1 MEMND
6 RELVT
11 RMLAGDAAAFET
23 FFDAYFQRLFRF
35 ALRRLGD
42 ADAAEDIVQ
51 AALAQAMRKLHTWR
65 GEAALF
71 SWLCTVCRREM
82 LAHWERIGRRPVSVS
97 LDDDPDVSARLES
110 LIATGDNPEQQLE
123 RAELAARV
131 QIILDYLPDRYGD
144 VLEWKYIHGLAVAD
158 IAERLGSTEKAVES
172 MLTRART
179 AFREGFSATSPQT
192 S

>member
-1 MEMND
+1 MTD

-11 RMLAGDAAAFET
+11 RMLAGDAAAFEL
-23 FFDAYFQRLFRF
+23 FFGAYFQRLFRF
-35 ALRRLGD
+35 ALRRL
-42 ADAAEDIVQ
+42 ADPAAAEDVVQ

-82 LAHWERIGRRPVSVS
+82 LAHWERTGRRPVSVP
-97 LDDDPDVSARLES
+97 LDDDPDVRARLES
-110 LIATGDNPEQQLE
+110 LTAAGDNPERQLE

-131 QIILDYLPDRYGD
+131 QITLDYLPDRYGD
-144 VLEWKYIHGLAVAD
+144 VLEWKYIQGLAVAE

-172 MLTRART
+172 MLTRARA